1 MGAHYAAMHHKIPVT
16 LATNLGYLVSR
27 TSAHTYAMETLLN
40 IAAIVIGTALLA
52 WGADRFIDGAA
63 SIAKTLNV
71 PSLLIGLTLVAMG
84 TSAPEI
90 LVSAVAAVQG
100 NTGLA
105 IGNALGSNITNIGL
119 VIGLTAIVV
128 PITVRSKILRNEM
141 PILAIVSLLAAY
153 LLWDKILSLYDAYML
168 LGGLILLLAW
178 LAWTGIK
185 GEDSELTDSESEN
198 FNLPVG
204 KATVLFIIGMICLLG
219 GSQLLVWG
227 AVNIATELGVSD
239 TVIGLTIVAF
249 GTSLPELAASL
260 GGALKKEHDIA
271 IGNVVG
277 SNLFNLLA
285 VLGVAGAI
293 TPAAVDDSVIS
304 TDIPLMLV
312 LTAALIVMSI
322 GIKRQGRINRFEAS
336 LLLVGW
342 LGWQA
347 WTWTGAMA

>member
-1 MGAHYAAMHHKIPVT
+1 MTTAI
-16 LATNLGYLVSR
+16 
-27 TSAHTYAMETLLN
+27 N
-40 IAAIVIGTALLA
+40 ITAIIAGTGLLA

-90 LVSAVAAVQG
+90 LVSAVAAMQG

-128 PITVRSKILRNEM
+128 PITVRSRILRNEM
-141 PILAIVSLLAAY
+141 PVLAIVSLLAAY
-153 LLWDKILSLYDAYML
+153 LLWDKVLSLTDAYIL
-168 LGGLILLLAW
+168 LAGLVLLLAW
-178 LAWTGIK
+178 LGWTGLK
-185 GEDSELTDSESEN
+185 QKDSEITDTSGEH
-198 FNLPVG
+198 FNLPMG
-204 KATVLFIIGMICLLG
+204 KASLLFVVGMFCLLG

-293 TPAAVDDSVIS
+293 TPATVDNSVIS
-304 TDIPLMLV
+304 TDIPVMLC
-312 LTAALIVMSI
+312 LTAALIVMSL
-322 GIKRQGRINRFEAS
+322 GWKRQGRINRIEAT

-347 WTWTGAMA
+347 WTWIGAMA

>member
-1 MGAHYAAMHHKIPVT
+1 MTTAI
-16 LATNLGYLVSR
+16 
-27 TSAHTYAMETLLN
+27 N
-40 IAAIVIGTALLA
+40 IAAMIAGTGLLA

-90 LVSAVAAVQG
+90 LVSAVAAFQG

-105 IGNALGSNITNIGL
+105 IGNALGSNITNVGL
-119 VIGLTAIVV
+119 VIGLTAIIV
-128 PITVRSKILRNEM
+128 PISVRSRILRREM
-141 PILAIVSLLAAY
+141 PLLAITSLVAAY
-153 LLWDKILSLYDAYML
+153 LLWDKDLSLNDAYVL
-168 LGGLILLLAW
+168 LTGLLLLLCW
-178 LAWTGIK
+178 LGWTGIQHD
-185 GEDSELTDSESEN
+185 DSEITEPASAH
-198 FNLPVG
+198 FNLPPR
-204 KATVLFIIGMICLLG
+204 KAILLFIVGMFCLLA
-219 GSQLLVWG
+219 GSQLLVFG
-227 AVNIATELGVSD
+227 AVNIATALGVSD
-239 TVIGLTIVAF
+239 TIIGLTIVAF

-260 GGALKKEHDIA
+260 GGVLKKEHDIA

-293 TPAAVDDSVIS
+293 APASVDDTVIS
-304 TDIPLMLV
+304 TDLPVMLC

-322 GIKRQGRINRFEAS
+322 GWKGEGRVNRIEAS

-347 WTWTGAMA
+347 WTWTGAIA